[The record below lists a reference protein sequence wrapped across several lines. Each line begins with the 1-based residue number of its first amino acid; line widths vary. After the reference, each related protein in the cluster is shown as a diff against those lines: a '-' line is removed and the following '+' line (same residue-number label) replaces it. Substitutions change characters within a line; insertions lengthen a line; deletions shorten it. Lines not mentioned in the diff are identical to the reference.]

1 MASPSPE
8 FISEFLGFVEEREQR
23 LQNWGFYDVAF
34 DEADLELLMQTE
46 APSALQD
53 AWEELTLGGLEM
65 RQLLRQMAHADL
77 LVALPDGSERVRTRF
92 AEGVRLLAH
101 LRQRFSYEDWASG
114 PRLVADIKLHLA
126 PRRYPAVG
134 ITVSEAWQKLE
145 AFAPQ
150 PGLQRRVF
158 EALSSRPHGPSFT
171 FAGFQVRSFERI
183 FRAYGADEQ
192 SGTVVCAGTGA
203 GKTKA
208 FYVPAFAAMA
218 AELDAATAP
227 FTKVIA
233 VYPRNVL
240 LADQLREAIA
250 ESGKIRPVLEA
261 AGKRGVSVGALLGD
275 VPPADQFDRG
285 KDSAFLT
292 NWRRIDKRGWVV
304 PFLRAPFH
312 PDRGELIWRDDDR
325 KAGRTCLYRV
335 EALDGEPEIPD
346 GVIQLTRE
354 GLQAN
359 PPDILFLSLE
369 MMHRELGNPLWSRT
383 FGISAEEKPRLF
395 LFDEVHNYSG
405 LSGAQTPWIIARWR
419 QASRIKRLHMV
430 GLSATLRDATKH
442 LATVGC
448 VGPERVV
455 ECSPLDDELEPEG
468 REYTLL
474 VKGDPASG
482 ASLLATSIQAAMLQS
497 RLLTPSHVGYPATG
511 HAASKSLYLRK
522 VFGFT
527 DQLDSLNRWMPD
539 LGDAE
544 RNRLAQFRLPPEKM
558 PTPVT
563 PATAQAMIADGQI
576 WLLPDRLGHNL
587 QQTARVSRCSSQDPG
602 ADSRSDVIVATASL
616 EVGYDDPDVGAVI
629 HHKAP
634 RSIAS
639 YLQRKG
645 RAGRTRGSRPSTMV
659 ILSDWGRDRWLFQ
672 NSERL
677 FMPEVEPIKVPLLNP
692 YVQHVQATS
701 FLLDWLGKRIGEP
714 DPIRFLRRPG
724 LYGATGRNRA
734 IDLLRRL
741 LTLGDDY
748 KSFHRELGWVVRHT
762 QRFRDMGD
770 AEIDRVVDAMLW
782 EAPRPVL
789 RHAIP
794 SLLRKLETEWRY
806 ADPRLDGAREESNA
820 RQPLPTFIPA
830 ASFADLA
837 ASDVA
842 IDFPGKN
849 KPSEMRGVAPQ
860 LIESCPGRVSKR
872 FSVKVQERG
881 YWLAG
886 SERLLTDQ
894 SPVMFAAADL
904 FPDSLAISA
913 DAHEPIRQPL
923 HMSLVERPNGVK
935 DSSNAGWLWH
945 TNAEVIGEGRPLPV
959 LRSND
964 WRVAFQSCRAFL
976 HGDHNGVRIT
986 RRTSEGRF
994 DILMDGGVE
1003 RRGRVILARV
1013 ANEGQEVREPV
1024 GFEQHVDA
1032 LLLQVDTTHLAEVP
1046 ELDAATRGRLRQD
1059 YFKHLLLGSPTLRE
1073 AASSFTL
1080 ESVWQASLAM
1090 LTATALKEDCSME
1103 AAQGLLEGRRAAA
1116 IGQVY
1121 SRMFSASALGD
1132 DEVDDHAAG
1141 GKARERLLALWGD
1154 AAAAAEIRRAEAALW
1169 ADLDGSYD
1177 AWLRAR
1183 HLRTI
1188 AEACL
1193 AAVHAVA
1200 VDVGEGDLM
1209 VDVLDDQN
1217 QAQIL
1222 ISESAPG
1229 GIGQIESFVQL
1240 ALEGDGVFERALEHA
1255 LGFCSRDHTAATLT
1269 AVAKASRVPS
1279 GIVAE
1284 AFAAVRSARGYRQL
1298 VGAQERLSDALDEIA
1313 VGASRETVVAVLGRL
1328 LTPGSR
1334 RGTDA
1339 LFDGLNRLWSARSAR
1354 IGAPLDARVFAYLL
1368 INSSVVR
1375 RRFSAMVQAITGQQP
1390 VDAQMFARVQDF
1402 LLSRCADSCPHCLVN
1417 SNRFAADVRP
1427 SRELSL
1433 QWINEGRAA
1442 PVVLHVAPGWE
1453 GRLREL
1459 LATED
1464 KVEIEGSSEDL
1475 PGIGVLLQNLL
1486 TEPFERDYLLVWPIL
1501 STIARTEEGW
1511 RVAVEIRNMGA
1522 A

>member
-1 MASPSPE
+1 MTLASPE
-8 FISEFLGFVEEREQR
+8 FISEFLGFVEGREQR
-23 LQNWGFYDVAF
+23 LQNWGFYEVAF
-34 DEADLELLMQTE
+34 DEADLELLLQTE
-46 APSALQD
+46 APVALRD
-53 AWEELTLGGLEM
+53 AWEELNLNGLEM
-65 RQLLRQMAHADL
+65 RQLLRQMTHADL

-134 ITVSEAWQKLE
+134 ISIAQAWQTME
-145 AFAPQ
+145 PHAAQ
-150 PGLQRRVF
+150 PALQRRIF
-158 EALSSRPHGPSFT
+158 EALSSRPHGEPFT

-183 FRAYGADEQ
+183 FKAYGADEQ

-208 FYVPAFAAMA
+208 FYIPAFAAMA
-218 AELDAATAP
+218 IELDPGAAP

-250 ESGKIRPVLEA
+250 EAGKIRPVLQA
-261 AGKRGVSVGALLGD
+261 AGKRGITVGALLGD
-275 VPPADQFDRG
+275 VPPADQFDQGTR
-285 KDSAFLT
+285 SPFLT
-292 NWRRIDKRGWVV
+292 HWRRIDNRGWVV

-312 PDRGELIWRDDDR
+312 SDRGELVWLDSDR

-369 MMHRELGNPLWSRT
+369 MMHRELGNPLWART

-448 VGPERVV
+448 VKPERVV
-455 ECSPLDDELEPEG
+455 ECSPFDDELEPEG
-468 REYTLL
+468 RDYTLL

-482 ASLLATSIQAAMLQS
+482 ASLLATSIQTAMLQS
-497 RLLTPSHVGYPATG
+497 RLLTPSHMSYPG
-511 HAASKSLYLRK
+511 PGDAASKAIYLRK

-544 RNRLAQFRLPPEKM
+544 RNRLAQYRLPPEKM

-563 PATAQAMIADGQI
+563 PATAQAMAADGQI
-576 WLLPDRLGHNL
+576 WSLPDRLGHNL
-587 QQTARVSRCSSQDPG
+587 QQSARVSRCSSQDPG

-645 RAGRTRGSRPSTMV
+645 RAGRTRGSRPSTIV

-701 FLLDWLGKRIGEP
+701 FLLDWLGRRIGEP
-714 DPIRFLRRPG
+714 DPVRYLRRPG
-724 LYGATGRNRA
+724 AYGATGRQRA
-734 IDLLRRL
+734 IIILRRL

-748 KSFHRELGWVVRHT
+748 KAFHRELGWVVRHT

-770 AEIDRVVDAMLW
+770 DEIDRVVDAMLW
-782 EAPRPVL
+782 DAPRPVL

-794 SLLRKLETEWRY
+794 SLLRKLEAEWRY
-806 ADPRLDGAREESNA
+806 ADPSLASAREESAA

-842 IDFPGKN
+842 IDFPGRDKAD
-849 KPSEMRGVAPQ
+849 EMRGVAPQ

-886 SERLLTDQ
+886 SELLLTGE
-894 SPVMFAAADL
+894 SRVVIAAADL
-904 FPDSLAISA
+904 FPDSVTIGVDLG
-913 DAHEPIRQPL
+913 EPTRQPL
-923 HMSLVERPNGVK
+923 RMSLVERPNGVK
-935 DSSNAGWLWH
+935 DSSNAAWIWR
-945 TNAEVIGEGRPLPV
+945 TSAELMGEGRELPV
-959 LRSND
+959 LRSTD
-964 WRVAFQSCRAFL
+964 WRNVFQDCRAFL

-1003 RRGRVILARV
+1003 HRGRIILARV
-1013 ANEGQEVREPV
+1013 DETEQEIREPV

-1032 LLLQVDTTHLAEVP
+1032 LLLQVDQAQLAAIP
-1046 ELDAATRGRLRQD
+1046 TLDAGSMGRLRQD
-1059 YFKHLLLGSPTLRE
+1059 YFRHLLLESPTLRE
-1073 AASSFTL
+1073 LANSFTL
-1080 ESVWQASLAM
+1080 EAVWQTSLAM
-1090 LTATALKEDCSME
+1090 LTATALKQNCSME

-1116 IGQVY
+1116 IAQVY

-1132 DEVDDHAAG
+1132 DDVDDQAAG
-1141 GKARERLLALWGD
+1141 GKARDRLLTLWGD
-1154 AAAAAEIRRAEAALW
+1154 PAAAAEIRRAEAVLW
-1169 ADLDGSYD
+1169 DDLDGD
-1177 AWLRAR
+1177 FDRWLRAR
-1183 HLRTI
+1183 HLRTL
-1188 AEACL
+1188 AEASL
-1193 AAVHAVA
+1193 AAVHATA

-1209 VDVLDDQN
+1209 VDVLDIDGE
-1217 QAQIL
+1217 AQIL

-1229 GIGQIESFVQL
+1229 GIGQIESFVQM
-1240 ALEGDGVFERALEHA
+1240 ALEGDGVFERALAHA
-1255 LGFCSRDHTAATLT
+1255 LGFCSRDHVGAKLT
-1269 AVAKASRVPS
+1269 AVAKEARKS
-1279 GIVAE
+1279 GGPIAD
-1284 AFAAVRSARGYRQL
+1284 AFAAVRVASGYQQL
-1298 VGAQERLSDALDEIA
+1298 LAAQEGLANALDITA
-1313 VGASRETVVAVLGRL
+1313 IGASRENVVAVLGRL
-1328 LTPGSR
+1328 LAPGSR
-1334 RGTDA
+1334 PANDA
-1339 LFDGLNRLWSARSAR
+1339 WFDGLNRLWVNRSAA
-1354 IGAPLDARVFAYLL
+1354 IGAPIDARVFAYLL
-1368 INSSVVR
+1368 IDSNILR
-1375 RRFSAMVQAITGQQP
+1375 RRFSAMVQAVTGQQP
-1390 VDAQMFARVQDF
+1390 VEAQLFARVQDF
-1402 LLSRCADSCPHCLVN
+1402 LLSRCSDSCPHCLVN
-1417 SNRFAADVRP
+1417 SNRFASDIRP
-1427 SRELSL
+1427 SRELTL
-1433 QWINEGRAA
+1433 QWISAGRPAS
-1442 PVVLHVAPGWE
+1442 VVLSVAAGWE
-1453 GRLREL
+1453 ERLREML
-1459 LATED
+1459 VEED
-1464 KVEIEGSSEDL
+1464 RVEIVGTSEDL
-1475 PGIGVLLQNLL
+1475 PEIGVLLQNLL

-1501 STIARTEEGW
+1501 SSVSRTDEGW
-1511 RVAVEIRNMGA
+1511 RVVVEIRNMGA
-1522 A
+1522 V